1 MGRFPVGGPACR
13 TRLGSASVSATES
26 GSPDFATAIRWC
38 IYLKTWCVV
47 SSLLHVSM
55 RTSHANAHVVRRLAV
70 CSRHW
75 STRCGLLQESRR
87 TSNREVDSAGT
98 AHVVARLVWFVG
110 QEALCLS
117 RPSPRGC
124 APYATFGL
132 ATPCPVLSGSPSGW
146 RGWIQGVREVNHF
159 PRPACLPVLIG
170 MVCMCLCTQGFA

>member
-75 STRCGLLQESRR
+75 SPRKVSRR
-87 TSNREVDSAGT
+87 TSNQRGEFQGQHMMWRGWCGLSDRRPSACLVQARE
-98 AHVVARLVWFVG
+98 VARLT
-110 QEALCLS
+110 QL
-117 RPSPRGC
+117 P
-124 APYATFGL
+124 GL

-146 RGWIQGVREVNHF
+146 RGWIQGVREVVIF